1 MSKIFLSLNWAFFIS
16 ISFLS
21 AQTLISVEQ
30 KGSRTK
36 AELAASFQNI
46 ANNDVDL
53 FKITYSTKDVF
64 NELDTAS
71 GLIVVPRRTA
81 IYSYPRLVFQH
92 GTVSSR
98 TDVPSN
104 LEGGYEAGLFFGGL
118 GYVTLLPDF
127 LGLGTSRGLHPY
139 VHAESEASA
148 AIDMLHALDEFAAQ
162 MDVIINDQLFIT
174 GYSQGGHA
182 AMALQQEIEQNS
194 EAFTVTA
201 SAPMSGPY
209 SISGIMRDKMTLDE
223 SSYFY
228 PAYVHFTIVSY
239 NYVYGLYDDIA
250 EVFKPPYVPL
260 LQQFLDEEINLG
272 GLNDGLIAKLI
283 QNHGAPVPKFMLQ
296 DSILNAV
303 LTDEMHPF
311 NVALRDNDVFD
322 WKPEAPTRLYYC
334 MADDQVPFQN
344 SVVASDAIT
353 ANGAPNFE
361 AIDVNSAADH
371 GECIE
376 PAIIATALF
385 FGQYW
390 DVALVANREPIPTL
404 SVRTFPNPTTKQ
416 LTLEGLVVSTQVEV
430 FNALGQMVLRRTVA
444 PSDPN
449 LDVSSLAK
457 GTYTLRMQL
466 EEGIGVARIIKQ

>member
-1 MSKIFLSLNWAFFIS
+1 MSKILLSLTWAYFVS
-16 ISFLS
+16 VSFLA
-21 AQTLISVEQ
+21 AQTLISIEE

-46 ANNDVDL
+46 ANNDVEL

-71 GLIVVPRRTA
+71 GLIVIPKRTA
-81 IYSYPRLVFQH
+81 DYSYPRLVFQH

-98 TDVPSN
+98 IDVPSN
-104 LEGGYEAGLFFGGL
+104 LKGGYEAGLFFGGL

-139 VHAESEASA
+139 VHADSEASA
-148 AIDMLHALDEFAAQ
+148 AIDMLHALDEFATQ
-162 MDVIINDQLFIT
+162 MDIVINDQLFVT

-182 AMALQQEIEQNS
+182 AMALHREIEQNS

-250 EVFKPPYVPL
+250 EVFKPDYVPFL
-260 LQQFLDEEINLG
+260 RQFLDEEINLG
-272 GLNDGLIAKLI
+272 GLNDALIAKLI
-283 QNHGAPVPKFMLQ
+283 QNHGAPIPKYMLQ

-303 LTDEMHPF
+303 ISDEMHPF
-311 NVALRDNDVFD
+311 NIALRDNDLFD

-344 SVVASDAIT
+344 SIIASEAIT
-353 ANGAPNFE
+353 QNGAPNFE
-361 AIDVNSAADH
+361 AIDVNPAADH
-371 GECIE
+371 GECVE

-385 FGQYW
+385 FSQYW
-390 DVALVANREPIPTL
+390 DIALVANREPIPNIP
-404 SVRTFPNPTTKQ
+404 VHIFPNPTTDQ
-416 LTLEGLVVSTQVEV
+416 VTLEGLLTSTQVEV
-430 FNALGQMVLRRTVA
+430 FNALGQMALRQVVSPDKAT
-444 PSDPN
+444 
-449 LDVSSLAK
+449 LDLSSLGK

-466 EEGIGVARIIKQ
+466 EGGVGVSRIVKQ

>member
-1 MSKIFLSLNWAFFIS
+1 MRKILLSLTWIYFVSVSFLAAQNLIS
-16 ISFLS
+16 I
-21 AQTLISVEQ
+21 EE

-46 ANNDVDL
+46 VNNDVDL

-92 GTVSSR
+92 GTVGSR

-104 LEGGYEAGLFFGGL
+104 LRGGYEAGLFFGGL

-139 VHAESEASA
+139 VHADSEASA

-162 MDVIINDQLFIT
+162 MDIVINDQLFIT

-209 SISGIMRDKMTLDE
+209 SISGIMREKMTIDE
-223 SSYFY
+223 SAYFY

-272 GLNDGLIAKLI
+272 GLNDGLIALLI
-283 QNHGAPVPKFMLQ
+283 QNHGSPVPKFMLQ

-311 NVALRDNDVFD
+311 NVALRDNDVYD

-344 SVVASDAIT
+344 SVVASEAIT
-353 ANGAPNFE
+353 ANEAPNFE
-361 AIDVNSAADH
+361 AIDVNPAADH
-371 GECIE
+371 GECVE

-390 DVALVANREPIPTL
+390 DVSLVANREPIPTL

-430 FNALGQMVLRRTVA
+430 FNALGQMVLRRTVE

-449 LDVSSLAK
+449 LDVSSLAR

-466 EEGIGVARIIKQ
+466 EEGIGVARIVKQ